1 MSLRFDLLPL
11 AIAEAHQQFEV
22 WVSGAQDLNE
32 INRLKGVFTGRKAS
46 HLTTLTELLKQTPKE
61 SKADLGALINHLK
74 TTWETIL
81 VSTSRAVDLR
91 LLLPRPW
98 ISH

>member
-1 MSLRFDLLPL
+1 MGVHSSYKGRVKRPLFFVRVKETMSLRFDLLPL

-46 HLTTLTELLKQTPKE
+46 HLTTLNELLKQTPKE
-61 SKADLGALINHLK
+61 SKAD
-74 TTWETIL
+74 
-81 VSTSRAVDLR
+81 
-91 LLLPRPW
+91 
-98 ISH
+98 